1 MNEQVYYDTLD
12 EMGKQVFDIAKDH
25 LGTSFHVT
33 KSNGYASAA
42 SASASASASAVS
54 VAVVEPVMVKK
65 KIRVKKVIKVKPPD

>member
-42 SASASASASAVS
+42 SASASASAVS